1 MSKLGLTPPEGA
13 ALDVFVH
20 RLRDRLGARIVDLRL
35 FGSKARGDS
44 REGSDIDVAVLV
56 EGDRLAAE
64 DVAIDIAF
72 EVNLEHDVYISPRVI
87 PADALE
93 HPVWRLTHFLQAL
106 ETEGV
111 PL

>member
-1 MSKLGLTPPEGA
+1 MTRHGLTDLESA
-13 ALDVFVH
+13 ALDEYVQ
-20 RLRDRLGARIVDLRL
+20 RLRARLGAAVVGLRL

-44 REGSDIDVAVLV
+44 REDSDIDVAVLV
-56 EGDRLAAE
+56 QGDRLAAE
-64 DVAIDIAF
+64 DVAIDVAF

-87 PADALE
+87 PADVLE
-93 HPVWRLTHFLQAL
+93 HPVWRITHFVQAL